1 MEASDGGYMQKNI
14 TEYWMPK
21 VHDDDVRQMTAIVNA
36 DGTKVSFGEL
46 FDDAASIGTWLIDGI
61 SPNGPV
67 AVFLPKGQEAA
78 ASDMGILYAGHF
90 YCNMDIASPAE
101 RNARILE
108 HIQPVCVLTTKKLM
122 SKLPE
127 THVQIVCLEDIVNTE
142 ADEEAISHRLSHV
155 VDTDPLCLINTSG
168 STGTPKAV
176 ALSHRST
183 IDFMDNA
190 ISELSLDGS
199 EVMGSLSPV
208 YFDIYTLEIWLM
220 LAKQAQMVIVPEMY
234 AAFPEKL
241 AAYLEERNISFIFW
255 VPTVMVNM
263 ANLDILAAHRLTA
276 LKKVLFAG
284 EVFPLKHLA
293 YWMEHLPETTF
304 INMYGPIEITV
315 DCLYHIMSRK
325 DIEDGSLP
333 IGRPFRNTDVMILD
347 DDRPCKPGER
357 GELCVR
363 GSSLA
368 LGYYR
373 DPEKT
378 SRAFVQNP
386 LNDAYPET
394 IYRTGDIVWEREDGE
409 IMIAGRKDFQVKHF
423 GYRIEL
429 QEIEAVAVR
438 LDFIDNACVL
448 YDHDKKQIVLVYEAA
463 RETNPREIR
472 TELSRLLPKYCLPT
486 QFHQLDEMPRNPNG
500 KIDRNRLKEMLVG

>member
-1 MEASDGGYMQKNI
+1 
-14 TEYWMPK
+14 
-21 VHDDDVRQMTAIVNA
+21 
-36 DGTKVSFGEL
+36 
-46 FDDAASIGTWLIDGI
+46 
-61 SPNGPV
+61 
-67 AVFLPKGQEAA
+67 
-78 ASDMGILYAGHF
+78 
-90 YCNMDIASPAE
+90 
-101 RNARILE
+101 
-108 HIQPVCVLTTKKLM
+108 
-122 SKLPE
+122 
-127 THVQIVCLEDIVNTE
+127 
-142 ADEEAISHRLSHV
+142 
-155 VDTDPLCLINTSG
+155 
-168 STGTPKAV
+168 
-176 ALSHRST
+176 
-183 IDFMDNA
+183 MDNA

-357 GELCVR
+357 GELC
-363 GSSLA
+363 A
-368 LGYYR
+368 
-373 DPEKT
+373 
-378 SRAFVQNP
+378 
-386 LNDAYPET
+386 
-394 IYRTGDIVWEREDGE
+394 
-409 IMIAGRKDFQVKHF
+409 
-423 GYRIEL
+423 
-429 QEIEAVAVR
+429 
-438 LDFIDNACVL
+438 
-448 YDHDKKQIVLVYEAA
+448 
-463 RETNPREIR
+463 
-472 TELSRLLPKYCLPT
+472 
-486 QFHQLDEMPRNPNG
+486 
-500 KIDRNRLKEMLVG
+500 